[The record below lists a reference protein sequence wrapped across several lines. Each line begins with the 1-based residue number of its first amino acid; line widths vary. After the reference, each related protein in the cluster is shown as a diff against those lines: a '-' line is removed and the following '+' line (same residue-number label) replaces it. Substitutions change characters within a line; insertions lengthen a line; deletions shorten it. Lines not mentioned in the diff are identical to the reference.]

1 MSEEKEIVWQAGK
14 NTHENVIYACFGGM
28 SNTGITTALA
38 SMEAVKE
45 LGLKKAVIGCLG
57 GIPTN
62 VAPVY
67 GKTKAANR
75 IITVDGCPFQC
86 SKKIVEAAG
95 VKIAESIVLTRDI
108 DMEKKALHEDIGGE
122 LKGLMEYVSD
132 DDIRKARELIVR
144 VLTRDWEVGNRR
156 N

>member
-1 MSEEKEIVWQAGK
+1 MSEEREIVWQAGK

-28 SNTGITTALA
+28 SNTGITAALA

-45 LGLKKAVIGCLG
+45 LGLKRVAIGCLDG
-57 GIPTN
+57 LSTN

-67 GKTKAANR
+67 GKTRAANR
-75 IITVDGCPFQC
+75 IITIDGCPFQC

-95 VKIAESIVLTRDI
+95 FRIAESIVLTRDI

-132 DDIRKARELIVR
+132 EEIRKARELIVKA
-144 VLTRDWEVGNRR
+144 LTRD
-156 N
+156 